1 MSAERGLRA
10 VVKIKEEEIPADIS
24 MDGVSLRST
33 RDKGTSCRYEP
44 EYRDDDIQHP
54 VKEENLNIVV
64 VDIGPENARANEMG
78 MRMDDMEMHPDV
90 RSPYSKPRKGYM
102 RKPYKK
108 WWSPVKNHGAVHK
121 MKYVRK
127 RLPSEYIMNP
137 EFLKEFINMYRS
149 FPCLW
154 NVKFADYS
162 NKQKRMKAY
171 EQLVQLCRTVCPTA
185 NVQFVKHKIANLRT
199 VFKKEFN
206 KVQVSKRTAAS
217 AADVYVPRLWYFD
230 LLKFTLSQDLPE
242 DGGTVSAPD
251 TPSMVGLP
259 STPSALKMPDTPEP
273 QEPLMEEEVKVN
285 HEILEESTNVSQ
297 VTSNSQSDDVEF
309 EIHDEI
315 MASIRRQRK
324 RKMYNNTS
332 EEELG
337 ERLLTQA
344 AALLTK
350 NNDEFDAFGFM
361 VSSKLRRMDEQQRL
375 LAEVLIM
382 EVLYKGMLGQ
392 LTEDSLVCQY
402 PAQFYQNQPS
412 S

>member
-1 MSAERGLRA
+1 MSTKRA
-10 VVKIKEEEIPADIS
+10 TMVKVKEEEIPADIN
-24 MDGVSLRST
+24 MDGVSHRPT
-33 RDKGTSCRYEP
+33 RDKGTSCRYEQD
-44 EYRDDDIQHP
+44 YREDEVHQP

-64 VDIGPENARANEMG
+64 VDIGPENARGTEMG
-78 MRMDDMEMHPDV
+78 VRMDDMEMHPDT
-90 RSPYSKPRKGYM
+90 RTPYTKPRKGYM

-108 WWSPVKNHGAVHK
+108 WWSPVKNHGVVHK

-137 EFLKEFINMYRS
+137 EFLKEFITMYRS
-149 FPCLW
+149 FHCLW

-199 VFKKEFN
+199 VFKKEYN
-206 KVQVSKRTAAS
+206 KVQVSKRTAAC

-230 LLKFTLSQDLPE
+230 LLKFTLGQDLLD
-242 DGGTVSAPD
+242 DGSVLNLSD
-251 TPSMVGLP
+251 TPSIASLP
-259 STPSALKMPDTPEP
+259 GTPSMLKMPDSPEP
-273 QEPLMEEEVKVN
+273 QDSRMEEEVKVN
-285 HEILEESTNVSQ
+285 SEILEDSTNVSQ
-297 VTSNSQSDDVEF
+297 VTSNSQSEDVEF

-324 RKMYNNTS
+324 RKMYSTTS
-332 EEELG
+332 EEEIG

-350 NNDEFDAFGFM
+350 NNDEYDAFGFM

-402 PAQFYQNQPS
+402 PGQFYQNQPS

>member
-1 MSAERGLRA
+1 MSAELGLTPI
-10 VVKIKEEEIPADIS
+10 VKIKEEEIPADIS
-24 MDGVSLRST
+24 VDLTNHRST
-33 RDKGTSCRYEP
+33 TQDKGTSCRYEP
-44 EYRDDDIQHP
+44 EYREDDVQHP

-64 VDIGPENARANEMG
+64 VDIGSENARGNEIG
-78 MRMDDMEMHPDV
+78 MRMEEMDMHSDI
-90 RSPYSKPRKGYM
+90 RTQYTKSRKGYI

-108 WWSPVKNHGAVHK
+108 WWSPVKNHGVVHK
-121 MKYVRK
+121 MKYVRR

-149 FPCLW
+149 YPCLW
-154 NVKFADYS
+154 NIKFADYS

-185 NVQFVKHKIANLRT
+185 NIQFVKHKIANLRT
-199 VFKKEFN
+199 VFKNEFN
-206 KVQVSKRTAAS
+206 KVQVSKKTAS
-217 AADVYVPRLWYFD
+217 CAADVYVPRLWYFD
-230 LLKFTLSQDLPE
+230 LLKFTLGQDPPE
-242 DGGTVSAPD
+242 DGSAGMSD
-251 TPSMVGLP
+251 TSSMVSVPCIP
-259 STPSALKMPDTPEP
+259 SILKRPDTPEP
-273 QEPLMEEEVKVN
+273 QDSRMDEDGKMNPET
-285 HEILEESTNVSQ
+285 LEESTNMSQ